1 MGDDARAR
9 AEILSR
15 LRDACDGD
23 RSLFRGRPISA
34 AKPEPPAAVTQAEGT
49 GPELARA
56 FGEKLAAISGSYEI
70 VERRTEV
77 AERVKASV
85 LAWHAIDSGT
95 HEEEGPS
102 VIEVLSWAPGELPV
116 PNLETS
122 LGTAGI
128 ALVVP
133 SDLSDI
139 EARRR
144 AASIQIGLTG
154 TDAAF
159 AATGSLAFASG
170 VGKSRAASLLPLRH
184 IALVPFSRIHPTFE
198 AWVSTLRHSGQLVT
212 FLEQARQLVFVTG
225 PSKSADIE
233 LNLTLGVHGP
243 RTVHAVLFDDSH

>member
-1 MGDDARAR
+1 MTGNDAR
-9 AEILSR
+9 AEIFAR
-15 LRDACDGD
+15 LRAICHSE
-23 RSLFRGRPISA
+23 RPLFRRGPDVA
-34 AKPEPPAAVTQAEGT
+34 AKPEPPAAVTHAEGT

-70 VERRTEV
+70 VERRDDV
-77 AERVKASV
+77 AERVKARV
-85 LAWHAIDSGT
+85 LAWHAIDSAT
-95 HEEEGPS
+95 HEEEGSS
-102 VIEVLSWAPGELPV
+102 VIEILSWAPGELPV
-116 PNLETS
+116 PNLDTS
-122 LGTAGI
+122 LRTAGI

-133 SDLSDI
+133 GDLSDS

-184 IALVPFSRIHPTFE
+184 IALVPFSRIHPTLE
-198 AWVSTLRHSGQLVT
+198 AWVSTLRHSGQLFT
-212 FLEQARQLVFVTG
+212 FLKQSRQLVFVTG

-243 RTVHAVLFDDSH
+243 RTVHAVLFDDSQ